1 MFKLDKSSLLGSK
14 RIAYEYACIS
24 RYHWHMKIGTEKFCE
39 NYPGSLII
47 LKNSK
52 LLHALIKRKLEHHIV
67 PMLLP
72 YLPRA

>member
-1 MFKLDKSSLLGSK
+1 
-14 RIAYEYACIS
+14 
-24 RYHWHMKIGTEKFCE
+24 MKIGTEKFCE